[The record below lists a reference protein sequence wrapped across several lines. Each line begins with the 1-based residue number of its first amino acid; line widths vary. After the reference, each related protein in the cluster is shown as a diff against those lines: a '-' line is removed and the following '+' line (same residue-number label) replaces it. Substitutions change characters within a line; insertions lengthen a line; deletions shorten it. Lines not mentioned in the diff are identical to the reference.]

1 MHLSFYI
8 VYFITSRTFALYAA
22 KLTVVFTSISVAAER
37 DSSKSLVVS
46 LGVVLAAL
54 FITNVFL
61 LVLLCKRE
69 RG

>member
-1 MHLSFYI
+1 MHLSIYI
-8 VYFITSRTFALYAA
+8 AYFITSRTFALYAA
-22 KLTVVFTSISVAAER
+22 KLTFVFTSISVAAER